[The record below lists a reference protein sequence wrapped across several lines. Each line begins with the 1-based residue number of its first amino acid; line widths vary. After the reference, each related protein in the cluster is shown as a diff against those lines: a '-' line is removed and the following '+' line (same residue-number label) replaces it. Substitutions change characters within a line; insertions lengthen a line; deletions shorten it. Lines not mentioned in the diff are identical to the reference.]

1 MISAGYA
8 SLIGAAALTALLAAP
23 ASAAVASAPTDSVTV
38 EEVIVTT
45 VAAADTLTVIEGAD
59 TLTANEATDSV
70 ATGADSAHELYYS
83 ILMRLDEG
91 IEQPKIV
98 YSDRLRPEEYLDI
111 APVQVKVPD
120 YQGLPLYLRPYS
132 LTTNQPN
139 WGRYWAN
146 VGLLAGAMVG
156 TLVVLECLPE
166 DATSWNRAEIQS
178 VPPFKRWY
186 RNIFVRNPEIDH
198 DGWVFNYL
206 LHPYA
211 GAVYF
216 MAGRSAGLNFW
227 RSMLTSAFISTV
239 FWEFGIEA
247 FTERPSYQDLI
258 ITPIVGSIIG
268 ELFYRLK
275 RDIVA
280 NDYCLFGSPV
290 IGNIVAFLIDPVN
303 ELLDYF
309 RGNPYR
315 GYHLNPDERKYPDIT
330 TSLTPSFTGGA
341 PGFSLTINF

>member
-8 SLIGAAALTALLAAP
+8 TKIGAATLAALLAAP
-23 ASAAVASAPTDSVTV
+23 ASAASGAAAADSLYV
-38 EEVIVTT
+38 EEVTM
-45 VAAADTLTVIEGAD
+45 
-59 TLTANEATDSV
+59 V
-70 ATGADSAHELYYS
+70 ATVTADSLSTETAEVDLDYS

-91 IEQPKIV
+91 IEQPQIV
-98 YSDRLRPEEYLDI
+98 YSDRLTAEEYIDI
-111 APVQVKVPD
+111 APVQVAVPD
-120 YQGLPLYLRPYS
+120 YQDLPLYFRPYS
-132 LTTNQPN
+132 LTTNDPD

-146 VGLLAGAMVG
+146 VGVLAGAMVG

-166 DATSWNRAEIQS
+166 DATSWNRHEIQS

-198 DGWVFNYL
+198 DSWVFNYL

-227 RSMLTSAFISTV
+227 RSMLTSAFVSTV

-247 FTERPSYQDLI
+247 FTERPSYQDI
-258 ITPIVGSIIG
+258 VITPIVGSIIG

-280 NDYCLFGSPV
+280 NNYCLFGSPV
-290 IGNIVAFLIDPVN
+290 VGRIVAFLIDPVN
-303 ELLDYF
+303 EILDLF
-309 RGNPYR
+309 RGNKLK
-315 GYHLNPDERKYPDIT
+315 GYTLTPDEHKYPDILT
-330 TSLTPSFTGGA
+330 TLTPANVGGA
-341 PGFSLTINF
+341 PGLSLTISF